1 MGLYLTILMGF
12 YLMVFD
18 VDKAPKTK
26 TEFLQWYKEV
36 TDWKEEDMY
45 DDITIS
51 TTPIQEWF
59 YEMIKT
65 YPPMNGKFSPTDE
78 ELDEIEG
85 LEERMTDYSI
95 GDSFIYMEFAWSV
108 ADKAYD
114 AAVKT
119 AFNSGLGV
127 FYLGTSEEDMM
138 IILPDNTLMTDPKP
152 QNEVPSKKSLWDKVK
167 QLFCKQK

>member
-1 MGLYLTILMGF
+1 
-12 YLMVFD
+12 MVFD

-26 TEFLQWYKEV
+26 TEFLQWHKEV
-36 TDWKEEDMY
+36 TDWKDGNMY
-45 DDITIS
+45 DDITLS
-51 TTPIQEWF
+51 TAPIQKWF

-65 YPPMNGKFSPTDE
+65 YPPMNGKFSPTNE

-85 LEERMTDYSI
+85 LDVRMTDYSI
-95 GDSFIYMEFAWSV
+95 GDSFIDMEFAWSV

-152 QNEVPSKKSLWDKVK
+152 QSEAPSPKSIWNKVK
-167 QLFCKQK
+167 QLFCK

>member
-1 MGLYLTILMGF
+1 MSF
-12 YLMVFD
+12 DLMVFD

-36 TDWKEEDMY
+36 TDWKEGNMY

-51 TTPIQEWF
+51 SPSIQQWY

-65 YPPMNGKFSPTDE
+65 YPPMNGQFSPTDE
-78 ELDEIEG
+78 ELEEIEG

-95 GDSFIYMEFAWSV
+95 GDSFIYMCFAWSV

-114 AAVKT
+114 AAVKA

-127 FYLGTSEEDMM
+127 FYLSASEEDMK
-138 IILPDNTLMTDPKP
+138 IILPDDTLMTDSKP
-152 QNEVPSKKSLWDKVK
+152 ANTIPAKKSFLDKVK
-167 QLFCKQK
+167 QFFCK

>member
-1 MGLYLTILMGF
+1 
-12 YLMVFD
+12 
-18 VDKAPKTK
+18 
-26 TEFLQWYKEV
+26 
-36 TDWKEEDMY
+36 
-45 DDITIS
+45 
-51 TTPIQEWF
+51 
-59 YEMIKT
+59 
-65 YPPMNGKFSPTDE
+65 MNGKFSPTDE

-152 QNEVPSKKSLWDKVK
+152 QNEVLSKKSLWDKVK

>member
-1 MGLYLTILMGF
+1 MSF
-12 YLMVFD
+12 DLMVFD

-36 TDWKEEDMY
+36 TDWKEGNMY

-51 TTPIQEWF
+51 SPSIQQWY

-65 YPPMNGKFSPTDE
+65 YPPMNGQFSPTDE
-78 ELDEIEG
+78 ELEEIEG

-95 GDSFIYMEFAWSV
+95 GDSFIYMCFAWSV

-114 AAVKT
+114 AAVKA

-127 FYLGTSEEDMM
+127 FYLSASEEDMK
-138 IILPDNTLMTDPKP
+138 IILPGDMLMTDPKP
-152 QNEVPSKKSLWDKVK
+152 ASTIPAKKSFLDKVK
-167 QLFCKQK
+167 QFFCK

>member
-1 MGLYLTILMGF
+1 MSF
-12 YLMVFD
+12 DLMVFD

-36 TDWKEEDMY
+36 TDWKEGNMY

-51 TTPIQEWF
+51 SPSIQQWY

-65 YPPMNGKFSPTDE
+65 YPPMNGQFSPTNE
-78 ELDEIEG
+78 ELEEIEG

-95 GDSFIYMEFAWSV
+95 GDSFIYMCFAWSV

-114 AAVKT
+114 AAVKA
-119 AFNSGLGV
+119 AFN
-127 FYLGTSEEDMM
+127 F
-138 IILPDNTLMTDPKP
+138 
-152 QNEVPSKKSLWDKVK
+152 
-167 QLFCKQK
+167 